1 GFSTQR
7 IGIQNLGTVLSNFC
21 KHSTA
26 FLKTTIVML
35 VLVIGDFHI
44 PDRKHSVH
52 FAFKNLLTP
61 GKIQHVLCTGNLN
74 TKNVYDYLKLICSDV
89 HVVKGEFDENL
100 DFPHTKVLTVGNFKI
115 GLINGYQIVP
125 WGDQQRLAMLQRQ
138 LDVDILVSGH
148 THHFEAY
155 EYGDSFFINPGSAT
169 GAFSPVVK
177 NPKPS
182 FVLLDIQDKVIQ
194 LYVYILDND
203 EHKVSRIEYHKP
215 VRA

>member
-1 GFSTQR
+1 
-7 IGIQNLGTVLSNFC
+7 
-21 KHSTA
+21 
-26 FLKTTIVML
+26 ML

-89 HVVKGEFDENL
+89 HVVKGEFDENM

-148 THHFEAY
+148 THQFEAY
-155 EYGDSFFINPGSAT
+155 EYGDCFFINPGSAT
-169 GAFSPVVK
+169 GAFSPTVNSLSYVTCHLLRAVK
-177 NPKPS
+177 IMRRIVALRRRIPLCSVRTNR
-182 FVLLDIQDKVIQ
+182 F
-194 LYVYILDND
+194 YVKYTW
-203 EHKVSRIEYHKP
+203 
-215 VRA
+215 